1 MALPAGYEL
10 RAPTPDDLDAVADV
24 FIAEDP
30 GDSGQIVLDADFL
43 RDEWSRAGFDLAT
56 DAWVVADPAG
66 VIVGYVQ
73 AMLEEPNVECWG
85 ALHPEHRGLGIDS
98 LLLDRV
104 EERAS
109 ELTDFLH
116 PGFAL

>member
-43 RDEWSRAGFDLAT
+43 RHEWSRAGFDLAT
-56 DAWVVADPAG
+56 DAWVVADSAG

-85 ALHPEHRGLGIDS
+85 PSILNTGGWATIRAGPGAGGDRDHR
-98 LLLDRV
+98 DR
-104 EERAS
+104 ACP
-109 ELTDFLH
+109 FL
-116 PGFAL
+116 PP